1 MTRRGRVAV
10 LAATL
15 LAAVV
20 SGCGQTGPLV
30 LPDSAQPVE
39 PAAGAAP
46 EQAEP
51 EQADDER
58 QDER

>member
-1 MTRRGRVAV
+1 MTRRGQVAV
-10 LAATL
+10 LAAVL
-15 LAAVV
+15 LAAAV

-39 PAAGAAP
+39 STAGAEAD
-46 EQAEP
+46 Q
-51 EQADDER
+51 DDEQ

>member
-1 MTRRGRVAV
+1 MTWRGP
-10 LAATL
+10 LAGFAAAL
-15 LAAVV
+15 LAAAV

-30 LPDSAQPVE
+30 LPDSAQPLE

-46 EQAEP
+46 EQE
-51 EQADDER
+51 DDEE

>member
-1 MTRRGRVAV
+1 MTRRGRVAA
-10 LAATL
+10 LAAVL
-15 LAAVV
+15 LAAAF

-30 LPDSAQPVE
+30 LPDSARPVE
-39 PAAGAAP
+39 PAAG
-46 EQAEP
+46 AEP

>member
-1 MTRRGRVAV
+1 MTRRGRVAAFAV
-10 LAATL
+10 AL
-15 LAAVV
+15 LAAAVA
-20 SGCGQTGPLV
+20 GCGQTGPLV

-39 PAAGAAP
+39 PAAEAAP